1 MKHTIQPSRLL
12 AAATGLALVAGT
24 FAASAPVQARPHTN
38 SKTYKTGAIAL
49 GVLGAYFLS
58 KGKTV
63 EGAAALGGGYLAY
76 KKGQKVQRDE
86 RYGRYNY
93 PRYGYN
99 NGYNVPNNGYNGNS
113 NGYNGNSNGYNG
125 NSNGYN
131 GNQNGYDNGN
141 DYRVNDR
148 NQSGDWNSGWSGN
161 ADVRPQRGNN
171 GHHYGQYKHHRGDDN
186 RNGGDQDR
194 D

>member
-1 MKHTIQPSRLL
+1 MKHLIQPSRLA
-12 AAATGLALVAGT
+12 AAATGLALLAGT
-24 FAASAPVQARPHTN
+24 FAASSPASARSHTS

-63 EGAAALGGGYLAY
+63 EGAALVGGGVLAY
-76 KKGQKVQRDE
+76 KKGQSVQKDE

-99 NGYNVPNNGYNGNS
+99 NRYNAPNDRYYGNANSYDGNS
-113 NGYNGNSNGYNG
+113 NGYNGDPNGYN
-125 NSNGYN
+125 
-131 GNQNGYDNGN
+131 NGN
-141 DYRVNDR
+141 DYRLNDG

-161 ADVRPQRGNN
+161 ADVRPERGNN
-171 GHHYGQYKHHRGDDN
+171 GHHYGQNKHHRRDDN
-186 RNGGDQDR
+186 RDGGDEDR

>member
-1 MKHTIQPSRLL
+1 MKHTIQPSRL
-12 AAATGLALVAGT
+12 AAAITGLALVAGT
-24 FAASAPVQARPHTN
+24 FAVSSPVQARPRTS

-58 KGKTV
+58 RGKTV

-99 NGYNVPNNGYNGNS
+99 NGYNAPNNRYYGNPTDYNGNS
-113 NGYNGNSNGYNG
+113 NGYGGNSNGN
-125 NSNGYN
+125 
-131 GNQNGYDNGN
+131 DNGN
-141 DYRVNDR
+141 DYRLNDS
-148 NQSGDWNSGWSGN
+148 NQSGDWNSGWSGS

-171 GHHYGQYKHHRGDDN
+171 GHHYGQNKHDRGDDN
-186 RNGGDQDR
+186 RDGGEEDR